1 MDNDKAAELVFNRNF
16 FYRDSYKRV
25 MSIGLI
31 SIIANVILVLA
42 TTYAILKPAPA
53 KFIVTSPDGRIIP
66 VEPLSAAVKST
77 PQILAWAN
85 MAATKI
91 NSYDF
96 VNYRQQL
103 QEASNYFS
111 APGWADYK
119 QQLVS
124 SGNVK
129 YVVDN
134 RLVVTSVATGAPV
147 VDEQGLING
156 VYTWKVTLPL
166 LVKYAGATIT
176 RNIPQTVTMLI
187 QRVDISNNPQGIGIS
202 SYRAR

>member
-1 MDNDKAAELVFNRNF
+1 MDEKAAELVFNRNF
-16 FYRDSYKRV
+16 FYRDNYKRV
-25 MSIGLI
+25 VSIGLV
-31 SIIANVILVLA
+31 SIISNVILVLA
-42 TTYAILKPAPA
+42 TAYSIVRPTPA
-53 KFIVTSPDGRIIP
+53 KFIVTSADGRIIP

-91 NSYDF
+91 NSFAEGWQDF
-96 VNYRQQL
+96 RR
-103 QEASNYFS
+103 
-111 APGWADYK
+111 
-119 QQLVS
+119 QLVA

-129 YVVDN
+129 YVVEN

-147 VDEQGLING
+147 VNNQGLING
-156 VYTWKVTLPL
+156 TYTWNVTLPI

-187 QRVDISNNPQGIGIS
+187 QRVSIQNNPQGIGIA

>member
-1 MDNDKAAELVFNRNF
+1 MDEKAAELVFNRNF
-16 FYRDSYKRV
+16 FYRDNYKRV
-25 MSIGLI
+25 VSIGLV
-31 SIIANVILVLA
+31 SIISNVVLVLA
-42 TTYAILKPAPA
+42 TAYSIVRPAPA
-53 KFIVTSPDGRIIP
+53 KFIVTSADGRIIP

-91 NSYDF
+91 NSFDF

-103 QEASNYFS
+103 QEASSYFT
-111 APGWADYK
+111 AEGWQDFRR
-119 QQLVS
+119 QLVA

-129 YVVDN
+129 YVVEN

-147 VDEQGLING
+147 VNNQGLING
-156 VYTWKVTLPL
+156 TYTWNVTLPI

-187 QRVDISNNPQGIGIS
+187 QRVSIQNNPQGIGIA

>member
-1 MDNDKAAELVFNRNF
+1 MDEKAAELVFNRNF
-16 FYRDSYKRV
+16 FYRDNYKRV
-25 MSIGLI
+25 VSIGLV
-31 SIIANVILVLA
+31 SIISNVILVLA
-42 TTYAILKPAPA
+42 TAYSIVRPAPA
-53 KFIVTSPDGRIIP
+53 KFIVTSADGRIIP

-91 NSYDF
+91 NSFDF

-103 QEASNYFS
+103 QEASSYFT
-111 APGWADYK
+111 AEGWQDFRR
-119 QQLVS
+119 QLVA

-129 YVVDN
+129 YVVEN

-147 VDEQGLING
+147 VNNQGLIGG
-156 VYTWKVTLPL
+156 VYTWNVTLPI

-187 QRVDISNNPQGIGIS
+187 QRVSIQNNPQGIGIA

>member
-1 MDNDKAAELVFNRNF
+1 MDEKAAELVFNRNF
-16 FYRDSYKRV
+16 FYRDNYKRV
-25 MSIGLI
+25 VSIGLV
-31 SIIANVILVLA
+31 SIISNVILVLA
-42 TTYAILKPAPA
+42 TAYSIVRPAPA
-53 KFIVTSPDGRIIP
+53 KFIVTSADGRIIP
-66 VEPLSAAVKST
+66 VVPLSAAVKST

-91 NSYDF
+91 NSFDF

-103 QEASNYFS
+103 QEASSYFT
-111 APGWADYK
+111 AEGWQDFRR
-119 QQLVS
+119 QLVA

-129 YVVDN
+129 YVVEN

-147 VDEQGLING
+147 VNNQGLIGG
-156 VYTWKVTLPL
+156 VYTWNVTLPI

-187 QRVDISNNPQGIGIS
+187 QRVSIQNNPQGIGIA

>member
-1 MDNDKAAELVFNRNF
+1 MDQEKAAELVFNRNF
-16 FYRDSYKRV
+16 FYRDNYKRV

-31 SIIANVILVLA
+31 AIVSNVILVLA
-42 TTYAILKPAPA
+42 TSYAIIRPAPA

-66 VEPLSAAVKST
+66 VEPLSAAVKSS
-77 PQILAWAN
+77 PVILAWAN
-85 MAATKI
+85 LAATKI

-103 QEASNYFS
+103 QESSNYFS
-111 APGWADYK
+111 ANGWKDYNG
-119 QQLVS
+119 QLVS

-129 YVVDN
+129 YVVEN

-147 VDEQGLING
+147 IDEQGLING
-156 VYTWKVTLPL
+156 VYTWKVTLPI

-176 RNIPQTVTMLI
+176 RNIPQTVSMLI
-187 QRVDISNNPQGIGIS
+187 QRVDITNNPPGIGIS

>member
-1 MDNDKAAELVFNRNF
+1 MDQVKAAELVFNRNF
-16 FYRDSYKRV
+16 FYRDNYKRV
-25 MSIGLI
+25 MIIGLI
-31 SIIANVILVLA
+31 SIVSNVILAMAL
-42 TTYAILKPAPA
+42 TYLVFTPAPA
-53 KFIVTSPDGRIIP
+53 RFIVTSADGRIIP

-96 VNYRQQL
+96 VNFRQQL

-111 APGWADYK
+111 TNGWLGYRE
-119 QQLVS
+119 QLKKV
-124 SGNVK
+124 GNVK

-134 RLVVTSVATGAPV
+134 RLVVTAVATGAPV
-147 VDEQGLING
+147 IEEQGLING

-166 LVKYAGATIT
+166 LIKYAGASIT
-176 RNIPQTVTMLI
+176 RNIPQTVTMLV
-187 QRVDISNNPQGIGIS
+187 QRVDIANNPQGIGIS
-202 SYRAR
+202 SYRTR

>member
-1 MDNDKAAELVFNRNF
+1 MDNQKAAELVFNRNF

-31 SIIANVILVLA
+31 SIISNVILVLA
-42 TTYAILKPAPA
+42 TAYAIINPAPA

-91 NSYDF
+91 NSFDF

-111 APGWADYK
+111 ADGWQDYK
-119 QQLVS
+119 RQLVS

-129 YVVDN
+129 YVVEN

-147 VDEQGLING
+147 VDQQGLIKG
-156 VYTWKVTLPL
+156 VYSWRVTLPI
-166 LVKYAGATIT
+166 LVKYSGATIT

-187 QRVDISNNPQGIGIS
+187 QRVSINNNPQGIGIS

>member
-1 MDNDKAAELVFNRNF
+1 MDEKAAELVFNRNF
-16 FYRDSYKRV
+16 FYRDNYKRV
-25 MSIGLI
+25 VSIGLV
-31 SIIANVILVLA
+31 SIISNVILVLA
-42 TTYAILKPAPA
+42 TAYSIVRPAPA
-53 KFIVTSPDGRIIP
+53 KFIVTSADGRIIP

-91 NSYDF
+91 NSFDF

-103 QEASNYFS
+103 QEASSYFT
-111 APGWADYK
+111 AEGWQDFRR
-119 QQLVS
+119 QLVA

-129 YVVDN
+129 YVVEN

-147 VDEQGLING
+147 VNNQGLING
-156 VYTWKVTLPL
+156 TYTWNVTLPI

-187 QRVDISNNPQGIGIS
+187 QRVSIQNNPQGIGIA